1 MSKLKILELFEGL
14 KIKVSED
21 GKIYTLCHKNYE
33 KLLKPSVDK
42 YGYEKVVL
50 TKNGIR
56 KTYLVHRL
64 VALAYIPNLEN
75 KPTVN
80 HKDGNKRNN
89 NVSNLEWA
97 THKEQ
102 KTHEIENGLCEKN
115 IQVLKKA
122 NKKRAIPIVFE
133 GNRYNSVREASRE
146 TRICQWTIRK
156 YGREVMPN
164 E

>member
-1 MSKLKILELFEGL
+1 MLRVLELFEGL
-14 KIKVSED
+14 KVKVSDD

-33 KLLKPSVDK
+33 KLLKPSVDR
-42 YGYEKVVL
+42 YGYEKVIL

-64 VALAYIPNLEN
+64 VALAYIPNIEN

-89 NVSNLEWA
+89 NVSNLEWM

-102 KTHEIENGLCEKN
+102 KIHEIKNGLCNKN
-115 IQVLKKA
+115 IEALKIS
-122 NKKRAIPIVFE
+122 NKKRAISIVFE
-133 GNRYNSVREASRE
+133 ENEYSSIREASRQ
-146 TRICQWTIRK
+146 TGLSQSSIRK
-156 YGREVMPN
+156 YGKEVMPN